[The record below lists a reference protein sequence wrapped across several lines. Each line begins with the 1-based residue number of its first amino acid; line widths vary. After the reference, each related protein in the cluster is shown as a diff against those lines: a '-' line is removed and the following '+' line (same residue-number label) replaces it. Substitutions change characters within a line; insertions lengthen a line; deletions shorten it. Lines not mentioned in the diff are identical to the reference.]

1 MTPATSI
8 GGVTAALVVLFAG
21 VAAEDSVAPKA
32 PQYQRAYVVR
42 VIDGDTLEV
51 NRRLEKTAAGN
62 RVRIVG
68 IDTPERGE
76 CGYRNATIALV
87 SYANGSI
94 RLDTNPLGDR
104 VDRYGRAL
112 RYVRDNRRDV
122 GARLIQAGM
131 AESYTR
137 FPHPRRDLYN
147 ALEALA
153 RDRGIGL
160 WAKTSCGHP

>member
-1 MTPATSI
+1 MFA
-8 GGVTAALVVLFAG
+8 GVTAQDA
-21 VAAEDSVAPKA
+21 VAPKA
-32 PQYQRAYVVR
+32 PSFQRAYVVR

-51 NRRLEKTAAGN
+51 NRRLERSSAGN

-76 CGYRNATIALV
+76 CGWRNATIALAALA
-87 SYANGSI
+87 SGSA
-94 RLDTNPLGDR
+94 RFDTNPLGDR

-131 AESYTR
+131 AESYRR

-147 ALEALA
+147 SLEALA
-153 RDRGIGL
+153 RVRGVGL
-160 WAKTSCGHP
+160 WAKSSCGHP